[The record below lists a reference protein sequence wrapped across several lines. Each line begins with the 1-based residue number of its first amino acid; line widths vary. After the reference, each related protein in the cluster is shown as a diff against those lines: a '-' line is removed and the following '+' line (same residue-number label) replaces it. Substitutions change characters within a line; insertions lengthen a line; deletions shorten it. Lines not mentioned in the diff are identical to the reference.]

1 MKLSVGIVGLPNV
14 GKSTMFNAIT
24 KSGVDAENYPFC
36 TIEPNSGVV
45 PLPDERLDRLAKI
58 SNTQK
63 TIYATIEFVDIA
75 GLVKGAS
82 KGEGLGNQFLA
93 NIRETSVIAHVVRC
107 FDDPN
112 VIHVEGKV
120 DPLADIETINAE
132 LLLADFE
139 MAERAAE
146 SQQRRA
152 KSQDKEEKAK
162 LAYLEKARDHLA
174 SSKPLRSLELSDE
187 DKSVMKQY
195 HFLTAKKTIYVANVS
210 EDDIATGN
218 DYVKQVQDYAAQSGD
233 SVITVCAHLE
243 SELSQLDDTER
254 QEYLDEIGLKESG
267 LDLLA
272 KAGFKLLG
280 LQTYLT
286 TGEKET
292 RAWTIRKGDTA
303 PKAAGVIHTDFE
315 KGFIRANVISYD
327 DFVDCDGWKVAKDK
341 GLVRQEGKEYIMQDG
356 DIVEFL
362 FNT

>member
-24 KSGVDAENYPFC
+24 KAGVDAENYPFC

-45 PLPDERLDRLAKI
+45 ALPDARLDRLSEI

-63 TIYATIEFVDIA
+63 TVYATIEFVDIA

-112 VIHVEGKV
+112 VIHVDGRI
-120 DPLADIETINAE
+120 DPESDIDTINSE

-139 MAERAAE
+139 MAERLAE
-146 SQQRRA
+146 SQKRRA

-162 LAYLEKARDHLA
+162 LEFLEKVRDHLA
-174 SSKPLRSLELSDE
+174 GSQPIRSLELTEE
-187 DKSVMKQY
+187 DKSVMKHY
-195 HFLTAKKTIYVANVS
+195 HFLTAKKVIYVANVS
-210 EDDIATGN
+210 EDDVATGN
-218 DYVKQVQDYAAQSGD
+218 DYVKKVEAYAAKSGD

-243 SELSQLDDTER
+243 SELAQLEDEER
-254 QEYLDEIGLKESG
+254 RDYLAELGLQESG

-272 KAGFKLLG
+272 KAGFDLLG
-280 LQTYLT
+280 LQTYMT

-315 KGFIRANVISYD
+315 TGFIRANIMSYD
-327 DFVDCDGWKVAKDK
+327 DFVACNGWKAAKDK
-341 GLVRQEGKEYIMQDG
+341 GLIRQEGKEYVMQDG

-362 FNT
+362 FNN

>member
-24 KSGVDAENYPFC
+24 KAGVDAENYPFC

-45 PLPDERLDRLAKI
+45 ALQDERLDRLSEI

-63 TIYATIEFVDIA
+63 TVNATIEFVDIA

-93 NIRETSVIAHVVRC
+93 NIRETSVIAHVARC

-112 VIHVEGKV
+112 VIHVDGKV

-132 LLLADFE
+132 LLLADYD

-146 SQQRRA
+146 SQKRRA
-152 KSQDKEEKAK
+152 KSQDKEEQAK
-162 LAYLEKARDHLA
+162 LAFLEKARDHLA
-174 SSKPLRSLELSDE
+174 ASKPLRSLELTDD
-187 DKSVMKQY
+187 DKNVAKQY
-195 HFLTAKKTIYVANVS
+195 HFLTAKKTIHVANVS
-210 EDDIATGN
+210 EDDVSTGN
-218 DYVKQVQDYAAQSGD
+218 DYVKQVESFASQSGD

-243 SELSQLDDTER
+243 SELAQLEDEER
-254 QEYLDEIGLKESG
+254 KDYLAELGLKESG

-272 KAGFKLLG
+272 KAGFDLLG
-280 LQTYLT
+280 LQTYMT

-315 KGFIRANVISYD
+315 KGFIRANIISYD
-327 DFVDCDGWKVAKDK
+327 DFVACNGWKAAKDK
-341 GLVRQEGKEYIMQDG
+341 GLIRQEGKEYIMQDG
-356 DIVEFL
+356 DVVEFL
-362 FNT
+362 FNN